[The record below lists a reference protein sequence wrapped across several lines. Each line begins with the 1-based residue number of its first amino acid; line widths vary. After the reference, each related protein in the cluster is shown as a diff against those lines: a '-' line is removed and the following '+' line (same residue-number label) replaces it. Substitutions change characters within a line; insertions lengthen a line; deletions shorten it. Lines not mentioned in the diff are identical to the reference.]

1 MNKASKIYVAGHRGL
16 VGSAVM
22 RGLETKGYTNVVT
35 RRSSELDLRRQ
46 AEVEEFFEAEK
57 PEYVFL
63 CAARVGGIMA
73 NSTYKGDFIY
83 DNIMIA
89 SNVINAARLSGVK
102 KLINLGSSCIYP
114 KLAPQPLKEEYLMTG
129 PLEPTNEPYAIA
141 KISAIKLC
149 RYFNEQYGTNFLS
162 VMPSNLYGPNDNFD
176 LETSHVLPAMIRRFH
191 EASAAKKSGTKAGAS
206 GEEGADGTLTEEAEV
221 VLWGDGSPR
230 REFLYVDDLADAL
243 LFLMERKNADEIGE
257 FINIGTG
264 EDVTIKELAS
274 RIAKITDYRGEI
286 EWDTSKPNGT
296 PRKLLDVSRM
306 RDLGWVARTS
316 LWEGLEKAYRWYLEN
331 GAKK

>member
-1 MNKASKIYVAGHRGL
+1 MNKASKIYAAGHRGL

-22 RGLETKGYTNVVT
+22 RVLEAKGYTNVVT
-35 RRSSELDLRRQ
+35 RRSSELDLRKQ

-141 KISAIKLC
+141 KILAIKLC

-191 EASAAKKSGTKAGAS
+191 EASTAKKSGTKAGAS

-296 PRKLLDVSRM
+296 PRKLLDVRRM